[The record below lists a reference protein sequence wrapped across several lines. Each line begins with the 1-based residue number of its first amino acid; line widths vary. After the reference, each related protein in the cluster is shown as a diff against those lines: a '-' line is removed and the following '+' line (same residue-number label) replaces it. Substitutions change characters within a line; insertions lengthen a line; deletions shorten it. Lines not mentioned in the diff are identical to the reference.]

1 MAVPTY
7 LPRIIDTV
15 LAERLTSAGAV
26 VVEGPKACGKT
37 FTAEQVARSRVYLD
51 TDVAARDGIR
61 IDPAL
66 VLNGEA
72 PELVDEWQVEGTLV
86 WNYVRREVDR
96 RQAAGQ
102 FILTGSAVPRDD
114 VVRHSG
120 AGRFARLTMRPMTLF
135 ETGESNGTMSLAA
148 LMSGERP
155 TGRAP
160 DLPVP
165 AIVEAAVR
173 GGWPRNQTLTVSQAA
188 RANADYLANAAEVD
202 LPRLDATYRD
212 PARVGRFLQALAR
225 NTAMEHK
232 LTRLVSET
240 EADIAGTSLARS
252 TGNDYQT
259 SLQRLMIL
267 ETQPAW
273 APHLRSR
280 TRLRAAARTH
290 LVDPSLAAAA
300 LGAGPDRWL
309 ADLNAFGL
317 LFESLVIRDLRVYGD
332 ALDATV
338 YHYRD
343 ESQLEVDAI
352 VQTRAGSWGAFEVK
366 LGGAFVDQGA
376 KHLLDLAK
384 KVDQTRVGAP
394 AVLGVITAT
403 PFGYTRP
410 DGVVVIPVGALGP

>member
-1 MAVPTY
+1 MPAPTY
-7 LPRIIDTV
+7 RPRVIDAV

-37 FTAEQVARSRVYLD
+37 FTAEQIARSRVYLD
-51 TDVAARDGIR
+51 TDLAALAGIR
-61 IDPAL
+61 IDPGL
-66 VLNGEA
+66 VLNGDA

-96 RQAAGQ
+96 RQSPGQ
-102 FILTGSAVPRDD
+102 FILTGSAVPADD

-120 AGRFARLTMRPMTLF
+120 AGRFARLMMRPMTLF
-135 ETGESNGTMSLAA
+135 ETGESTGVMSLAA
-148 LMSGERP
+148 LMAGERP
-155 TGRAP
+155 VGQASDLAVP
-160 DLPVP
+160 D
-165 AIVEAAVR
+165 IVEATVR
-173 GGWPRNQTLTVSQAA
+173 GGWPRNQDLTIHQAT
-188 RANADYLANAAEVD
+188 RANADYLSNAAEVD
-202 LPRLDATYRD
+202 IPRLDGTFRD
-212 PARVGRFLQALAR
+212 PVRIGRFLQALAR

-232 LTRLVSET
+232 LARLVVET
-240 EADIAGTSLARS
+240 DADAAGPLART
-252 TGNDYQT
+252 TGSDYQGA
-259 SLQRLMIL
+259 LQRLMIL

-280 TRLRAAARTH
+280 TRLREAARTH
-290 LVDPSLAAAA
+290 FVDPSLAAAA

-309 ADLNAFGL
+309 ADLNAYGL

-343 ESQLEVDAI
+343 ATQLEVDAI
-352 VQTRAGSWGAFEVK
+352 VQSRAGAWGAFEVK
-366 LGGAFVDQGA
+366 LGATQVDEA
-376 KHLLDLAK
+376 ATHLLALAN
-384 KVDQTRVGAP
+384 KVDVAKTGAP

-410 DGVVVIPVGALGP
+410 DGVVVIPIGALGP